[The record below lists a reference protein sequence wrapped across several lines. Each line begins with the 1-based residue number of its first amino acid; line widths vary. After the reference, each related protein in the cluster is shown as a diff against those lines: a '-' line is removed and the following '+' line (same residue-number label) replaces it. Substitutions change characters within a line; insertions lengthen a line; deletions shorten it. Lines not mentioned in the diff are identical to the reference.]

1 MVLPP
6 RNVDAAGFA
15 QHGQLTLYAATTG
28 GHLQP
33 CASVITFGECQ
44 EDRASYF
51 TAEIGVSGKRLPL
64 SLRPCGRGQVAVALV
79 STAELNGYL
88 FWRLVGTR
96 RRAAWITLALWA
108 AATVPIETGAA
119 VAVVDE
125 SRTEW
130 RSVAC
135 AAWVRRARVAVVR
148 GWCLRYGLVCWHCCG
163 TRGCRLRLRQRCGAR
178 LLSRAGVA
186 NSNAVS
192 FTQTR
197 GP

>member
-6 RNVDAAGFA
+6 HNVDAAGFA
-15 QHGQLTLYAATTG
+15 QHRQLTLYAATTG
-28 GHLQP
+28 GHLKP
-33 CASVITFGECQ
+33 CASVIALGERQ
-44 EDRASYF
+44 EDCASYF
-51 TAEIGVSGKRLPL
+51 AAEIGVSGKRLPL
-64 SLRPCGRGQVAVALV
+64 PLRPRGRGQVAIALV
-79 STAELNGYL
+79 STTELNGHL

-119 VAVVDE
+119 VTVVDE
-125 SRTEW
+125 SGPEW
-130 RSVAC
+130 RSVAR

-148 GWCLRYGLVCWHCCG
+148 GWGLRYGLVCWHCCG
-163 TRGCRLRLRQRCGAR
+163 ARGCRLRLRQRCGAR

-186 NSNAVS
+186 NSSAVS